1 MTASPKTIAVLG
13 AGVTGLCATLRLREL
28 GHQVV
33 LLEASDR
40 VGGAVGTSVEN
51 GFLAEWGPNTLLES
65 SSRITALITSL
76 GLEGRRRVANPEM
89 KHRYIVRSGK
99 PVPLPLSPPAFLTSS
114 LFSLKAKLRLLKE
127 PFIAKAP
134 ADLEESLATFVERRL
149 GKEVLDYAI
158 NPFVAGIYAG
168 DPDSLSVRHAFPK
181 LYALEQHHGSLIGG
195 QIRGRRKV
203 SREGEV
209 SKVRAKLL
217 SFDQG
222 MQVLTD
228 RLGEVVTSSLQLAS
242 PIDRVEK
249 TDGQWWVHG
258 RQPLPVDAV
267 LGAVPAHTMA
277 RMTFEDGPRIDM
289 RWLEQIVHPPV
300 ASVVMGFDREQVR
313 HPLDGFGMLIPK
325 VESHHILGTI
335 FSSSLFERRAPEGCV
350 TLSTYLGGMRQP
362 ELALL
367 DAAAMDHLILRDLEA
382 LLGVQGRPKYVHRR
396 IWPQAIPQ
404 YTVGY
409 GTFLERFDAIE
420 KHHPGLYFAGHF
432 RNGISLGD
440 SMLAGLDAAE
450 RMHQH
455 FQST

>member
-1 MTASPKTIAVLG
+1 MKASPKTIAVLG

-40 VGGAVGTSVEN
+40 VGGAVGTRVEN

-65 SSRITALITSL
+65 SSRITALIASL

-181 LYALEQHHGSLIGG
+181 LYALEQDHGSLIGG

-249 TDGQWWVHG
+249 TDGQWWVHC
-258 RQPLPVDAV
+258 RQPLSVDAV
-267 LGAVPAHTMA
+267 LGAVPAHAMA

-335 FSSSLFERRAPEGCV
+335 FSSSLFEHRAPQGCV